1 MGEFDKGGRVFEMMQ
16 DFWKLM
22 KSYFFIPVDKL
33 QTEPFWDGMII
44 DTEAF
49 CLKHETD
56 NDRFALELA
65 MVLITH
71 AEDQDR
77 GKGTLCDNRS
87 DHPAE
92 ASFRMMLKFV
102 EEMKRRWEE

>member
-33 QTEPFWDGMII
+33 QTELFWDGMII
-44 DTEAF
+44 DTETF
-49 CLKHETD
+49 SKKHTTV
-56 NDRFALELA
+56 NDRFAIEL
-65 MVLITH
+65 VLLLIKH

-92 ASFRMMLKFV
+92 AVFRVLLKLK
-102 EEMKRRWEE
+102 EEREDKA